1 MTWCQAFT
9 LLLPPQDALPES
21 EFPCFPL
28 ERVDSLRDDSR
39 QRTRAPR
46 WPSGGRGRRLHGE
59 GSPPLSISPPHP
71 GASVGC
77 VIQTKGARP
86 GQGAVRTPLSLAPTP
101 SRRSDA
107 QRRPHEHPTVL
118 RGAATL
124 QGLGDLTFPRSPP
137 HITTCLSLLP
147 LLQGPVSRSRHPGS
161 VTTHVLYSWVK
172 LQRAAMP

>member
-28 ERVDSLRDDSR
+28 ERVDSLRGDDSR

-77 VIQTKGARP
+77 VSQTKGARP

-124 QGLGDLTFPRSPP
+124 QGLDLSTLSSP
-137 HITTCLSLLP
+137 HHHMP
-147 LLQGPVSRSRHPGS
+147 LLAPAPPGPG
-161 VTTHVLYSWVK
+161 L
-172 LQRAAMP
+172 